1 MCTWMSAA
9 QPHLML
15 VQETHWTEARE
26 FEQGSYRMISSGG
39 TERCSGLLL
48 AVHSKLAS
56 PSHISYNEWIPGRL
70 LHVRVK
76 LKLQTWDIINVYQ
89 VPWRRE
95 DSAEKNV
102 RNRKPVWKQ
111 LEALLSSLPHR
122 NGLLIGGDFNTV
134 LPRDNI
140 ITGPR
145 FYTPDRPETDAEQFH
160 SLCTLYSLVAL
171 NTHTGH
177 CPTYTSPQ
185 GNSVIDYL
193 LTRGPQAGHARP
205 RTTVTPVPI
214 GDWRG
219 GGKHLMLRTQL
230 QAHTWR
236 YRERQTPTLAK
247 WDERA
252 LRHATTQNTHESQCW
267 AANMETIETNTDDR
281 SALDQALSA
290 LTAQHF
296 PRAARQSSS
305 SPWQTC
311 QVRQSIRRLWQARAA
326 LLRLDTP
333 TDLASIFRYWKHSA
347 AVAACSRDCKR
358 AGRQARKQ
366 KLLRAIDEAEQAKHQ
381 GDLRGLYQ
389 VVKRLAPKQTHQ
401 RVQLRSPAGMML
413 NDEEGLQALI
423 KYGKSTFCREPRETV
438 SFPLSAPLH
447 ISLEDLQQALC
458 ALKPNKA
465 VPPNSAPVSAFQ
477 AGGDMLLPTLLQHLQ
492 RAWRPGLEPKLDR
505 SWSSGW
511 LVWIPKPG
519 KSPTRPEH
527 LRPLALMTGEAK
539 LIATLL
545 KHKLQPYVTTFL
557 LDTPQFAYTSNRNIY
572 HSLAKVLGHCRF
584 VREQTQAYT
593 ESIQRRHDGT
603 CKSAGGSGFGAL
615 QLALDLSKA
624 FEAVPQPLQAVVLSL
639 LRSTK
644 YVVSSGAAQQTLH
657 TSNGIRQGCPLSP
670 LLWSL
675 ASGWLWKTLSQ
686 HMTAEGLKGL
696 TLYADDHHFGLT
708 FHDTKGLA
716 AAIKQ
721 AGVLLAVLRDAG
733 LDVNAQKSVA
743 LLEVRG
749 RALRKAAKQCQGR
762 SPTGPYLRIPNPN
775 NPTGKVDCIPL
786 HTTAVYLG
794 VVISYKNFEDATV
807 RRNIRKAQ
815 HRYHQLRKLLNGHHS
830 LTQHTRLRL
839 WRACLEPIF
848 YYALHVVGVTKSG
861 SRLLHTA
868 LVKQLR
874 AVCASPVHITRE
886 STADLLGRTGVAWY
900 YDTLALRGNT
910 LATKLAQAPK
920 EDTVLQDPAIA
931 AQITHAIST
940 FTQAMREFVQE
951 TDEARHCCDV
961 CGAAF
966 TTNSGL
972 KTHQRRKHAV
982 RPVQSTL
989 RARDIGLNGL
999 PTCSFCKTAFP
1010 KWQVLEQHVRL
1021 LACEGLRSFWKME
1034 SVNHNQPPS
1043 PSTTYPTHTH
1053 VLEFPVFLNKF
1064 PQAKQ
1069 ILMQPHANAW
1079 GDLFRDA
1086 SVAAWLRQHCPIC
1099 GQWIA
1104 GSPGFKHHWRRIHQ
1118 DIWEAIS
1125 ALTLKM
1131 HKRSSQY
1138 FAPMAGHACLA
1149 CCLTVK
1155 QPRSHVQ
1162 TCAVVF
1168 QAVALQIL
1176 VNPESTRQPSHVQHG
1191 YRRALAVRG
1200 WTCGDMGRYV
1210 SLGTSTSGR
1219 SSYQHHDD
1227 ARAKETTGAGRVPP
1241 DPTSSCAREAAHGLP
1256 VCPAPHV
1263 LSAARPAHS
1272 HQPGLSEAHAPAGGF
1287 PPDDTSR
1294 PRLCPSFGGG
1304 GGGCSVLEALV
1315 KVSQKWHATHQA
1327 HQTSSTGN
1335 DPGESALA
1343 SLTSS
1348 ATQPQVPLR
1357 TLLMRC
1363 LIKEMLTRLTTFT
1376 QTSELQ
1382 NKATETGLF
1391 KASTEAGA
1399 GAGAWTMMRW
1409 CPDTQKMI
1417 PDSCRPACSTDQTVK
1432 ILQSLEAD
1440 LMDTTLVLRFHSL
1453 KKWHEIQRQRK
1464 AVMLIEVSN
1473 RKSSLHSGLLA
1484 LCGHPALS
1492 MIDASLKP
1500 EGMRR
1505 SPMAQRLSKMIAQYE
1520 QQMGAAPRRWG

>member
-1 MCTWMSAA
+1 MA
-9 QPHLML
+9 L
-15 VQETHWTEARE
+15 EN
-26 FEQGSYRMISSGG
+26 FES
-39 TERCSGLLL
+39 
-48 AVHSKLAS
+48 
-56 PSHISYNEWIPGRL
+56 
-70 LHVRVK
+70 
-76 LKLQTWDIINVYQ
+76 
-89 VPWRRE
+89 
-95 DSAEKNV
+95 
-102 RNRKPVWKQ
+102 
-111 LEALLSSLPHR
+111 
-122 NGLLIGGDFNTV
+122 
-134 LPRDNI
+134 
-140 ITGPR
+140 
-145 FYTPDRPETDAEQFH
+145 
-160 SLCTLYSLVAL
+160 
-171 NTHTGH
+171 
-177 CPTYTSPQ
+177 TY
-185 GNSVIDYL
+185 
-193 LTRGPQAGHARP
+193 
-205 RTTVTPVPI
+205 
-214 GDWRG
+214 DW
-219 GGKHLMLRTQL
+219 
-230 QAHTWR
+230 
-236 YRERQTPTLAK
+236 
-247 WDERA
+247 
-252 LRHATTQNTHESQCW
+252 
-267 AANMETIETNTDDR
+267 
-281 SALDQALSA
+281 
-290 LTAQHF
+290 
-296 PRAARQSSS
+296 
-305 SPWQTC
+305 
-311 QVRQSIRRLWQARAA
+311 
-326 LLRLDTP
+326 
-333 TDLASIFRYWKHSA
+333 
-347 AVAACSRDCKR
+347 
-358 AGRQARKQ
+358 
-366 KLLRAIDEAEQAKHQ
+366 
-381 GDLRGLYQ
+381 
-389 VVKRLAPKQTHQ
+389 
-401 RVQLRSPAGMML
+401 
-413 NDEEGLQALI
+413 
-423 KYGKSTFCREPRETV
+423 
-438 SFPLSAPLH
+438 
-447 ISLEDLQQALC
+447 
-458 ALKPNKA
+458 
-465 VPPNSAPVSAFQ
+465 
-477 AGGDMLLPTLLQHLQ
+477 
-492 RAWRPGLEPKLDR
+492 
-505 SWSSGW
+505 
-511 LVWIPKPG
+511 
-519 KSPTRPEH
+519 
-527 LRPLALMTGEAK
+527 
-539 LIATLL
+539 
-545 KHKLQPYVTTFL
+545 
-557 LDTPQFAYTSNRNIY
+557 
-572 HSLAKVLGHCRF
+572 
-584 VREQTQAYT
+584 
-593 ESIQRRHDGT
+593 
-603 CKSAGGSGFGAL
+603 
-615 QLALDLSKA
+615 
-624 FEAVPQPLQAVVLSL
+624 
-639 LRSTK
+639 
-644 YVVSSGAAQQTLH
+644 
-657 TSNGIRQGCPLSP
+657 
-670 LLWSL
+670 
-675 ASGWLWKTLSQ
+675 
-686 HMTAEGLKGL
+686 LKGL

-1034 SVNHNQPPS
+1034 SVNHNQPPT

-1125 ALTLKM
+1125 ALTLEM

-1304 GGGCSVLEALV
+1304 GGCSVLEALV

-1335 DPGESALA
+1335 DPGESANA